1 VAEYTLDEMREQAVK
16 AARYFGRGMEGFDR
30 TFLSVRSG
38 EVVIVVAR
46 GSSAEK
52 LAKFVEK
59 GGLGKVAA
67 GVEDVQPPAEPAQ
80 PQTESSERAS
90 SASASSGTTGP
101 APGSDPAKPVLIAVY
116 HAPKEEFA
124 RKGGNIHLH
133 VLSDAKL
140 GRRERKTG
148 ECLCQKKRGSKERV
162 PQPGQTRMCAECVKV
177 AEDNG
182 LAWTL

>member
-16 AARYFGRGMEGFDR
+16 AGLYFARGMEGFDK
-30 TFLSVRSG
+30 TFIALRARG
-38 EVVIVVAR
+38 TLVVIAR
-46 GSSAEK
+46 DSSAEK
-52 LAKFVEK
+52 LAEFVEK

-133 VLSDAKL
+133 VLSDVKL

-148 ECLCQKKRGSKERV
+148 ECLCQKKRGSKEQM
-162 PQPGQTRMCAECVKV
+162 PKPGQTRMCAECVKI
-177 AEDNG
+177 AEQNG
-182 LAWTL
+182 LEWTL